1 MYINTRQ
8 CTSMY
13 VNVRQC
19 VLVAMPPKA
28 CSGRQKKRRAP
39 DSSCPCGCRGV
50 GLSQRTVYR
59 HLAQRGMA
67 VPNLESEMADDIV
80 DGMDIR
86 DEDDPADDA
95 LADASDDNGGAAQ
108 AQLGDGLFTRLRDL
122 VGPLTVGAMLLLLLV
137 VQVRLNLA
145 AVGAQLVCEAMVCTS
160 LAAVPLLA
168 LRHRFT
174 KTVYPSE
181 IRVQFCENEC
191 VGIIGNL
198 GPNATCPKCT
208 GPVTDGAGKAVHVI
222 LLARTF
228 SIHERTITVMQAIVC
243 QDCPLFSLEESLR
256 LLFQRPGFASNLS
269 YDNVPDSDDF
279 NQVSK
284 HACG

>member
-1 MYINTRQ
+1 
-8 CTSMY
+8 
-13 VNVRQC
+13 
-19 VLVAMPPKA
+19 MPPKA

-39 DSSCPCGCRGV
+39 DSSCPCGCRRV
-50 GLSQRTVYR
+50 GQSQRTVYR
-59 HLAQRGMA
+59 HLAQSGMA

-80 DGMDIR
+80 NDMEILD
-86 DEDDPADDA
+86 DEDPDDDDPADARDG
-95 LADASDDNGGAAQ
+95 NGGAAQ
-108 AQLGDGLFTRLRDL
+108 AQLGDDLSTRLRDL
-122 VGPLTVGAMLLLLLV
+122 VGPLTVGALLFLLLV

-145 AVGAQLVCEAMVCTS
+145 ALGAQMVCEAMVCTS

-168 LRHRFT
+168 LRHRFA

-181 IRVQFCENEC
+181 IRVQFCADEC
-191 VGIIGNL
+191 VGIIGDL
-198 GPNATCPKCT
+198 GPHATCPKCT

-222 LLARTF
+222 LLTSAY
-228 SIHERTITVMQAIVC
+228 SIHRRTITVTHAIVC

-284 HACG
+284 HARG

>member
-1 MYINTRQ
+1 
-8 CTSMY
+8 MY

-86 DEDDPADDA
+86 DNDDPDDDD
-95 LADASDDNGGAAQ
+95 LADASDANGGAAQ
-108 AQLGDGLFTRLRDL
+108 AQLGDDLFTRLRDL

-168 LRHRFT
+168 LRHRFA

-181 IRVQFCENEC
+181 TRVHFCENEC

-222 LLARTF
+222 LLARAHTASTSAQSQLRKRLCVRTVHSSHWRNRSACFSNVPALRATSATTTF
-228 SIHERTITVMQAIVC
+228 LTVMT
-243 QDCPLFSLEESLR
+243 STR
-256 LLFQRPGFASNLS
+256 
-269 YDNVPDSDDF
+269 
-279 NQVSK
+279 
-284 HACG
+284 

>member
-168 LRHRFT
+168 LRHRFA

-181 IRVQFCENEC
+181 TRVHFCEKEC

-198 GPNATCPKCT
+198 GPNVTCPKCT

-222 LLARTF
+222 LSRAHSASTSAQSQLCKRLCVRIVHSSHWRNRSACCSNVPALRATSATTTF
-228 SIHERTITVMQAIVC
+228 LTVMT
-243 QDCPLFSLEESLR
+243 STR
-256 LLFQRPGFASNLS
+256 
-269 YDNVPDSDDF
+269 
-279 NQVSK
+279 
-284 HACG
+284 